1 MNGGIIVVLSKNEAF
16 LLALGTT
23 TDKSDIRISLNE
35 AKVLKKGEIESVY
48 YIADME
54 EAKRLYLKYKASYR
68 RRLKTFSDEFINNSL
83 IVRLCGVKGN

>member
-1 MNGGIIVVLSKNEAF
+1 MVLSENEAF

-35 AKVLKKGEIESVY
+35 AKVFKNGEIKSVY

-54 EAKRLYLKYKASYR
+54 EAKNLYSNHKAAYR
-68 RRLKTFSDEFINNSL
+68 RRLKTFNDEFINNSL
-83 IVRLCGVKGN
+83 IVRLCEVQGN